1 MKPAAPRAVRAPIA
15 CAVFKFV
22 FGNHIFENSPAM
34 GIFVKTSTDVR
45 IERVAVIIDS
55 QSEWVREH
63 ITVDIWA
70 LNTDGA

>member
-1 MKPAAPRAVRAPIA
+1 
-15 CAVFKFV
+15 
-22 FGNHIFENSPAM
+22 M